1 MSATHPD
8 PALIPSKV
16 LAARLGVSR
25 STLYAMTCDNASL
38 AGCIFR
44 STPRSTWWSVQKL
57 RDRSILPALAPVLIQ
72 EVPEVFHA
80 DVG

>member
-1 MSATHPD
+1 MSIPD
-8 PALIPSKV
+8 PALITSKT

-25 STLYAMTCDNASL
+25 STLHQWTGDDARL

-44 STPRSTWWSVQKL
+44 RTKHSTWWSVQKL
-57 RDRSILPALAPVLIQ
+57 RDRSILPALAPVLINEIQ
-72 EVPEVFHA
+72 TEVAHA